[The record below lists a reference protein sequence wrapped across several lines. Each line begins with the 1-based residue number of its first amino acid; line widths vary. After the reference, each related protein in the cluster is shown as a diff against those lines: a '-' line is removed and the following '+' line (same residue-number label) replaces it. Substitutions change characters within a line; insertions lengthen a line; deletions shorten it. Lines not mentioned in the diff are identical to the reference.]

1 MLKSAIYRD
10 ILILLM
16 MSIFFMS
23 KIFKKN
29 SDLKKIRKLIII
41 YMIFNFIS
49 FYLCY
54 SEIVDIGWNIIFLLP
69 IFIITFIIHIISIWY
84 INKKIKKSNN
94 TNCNSLSVIEY
105 IIVSII
111 PVIVFI
117 IPYIYELYVI
127 NNCDYLLKYNYQNGF
142 IQSDNTYI
150 AIINNKPVSITLQK
164 NLFNR
169 KGLSTNE
176 LNYNVIYTNGIEI
189 STGYSKYDK
198 IIIENEDI
206 KKIALD
212 AKERCPSARGA
223 YIDYFS
229 EGKIAI
235 IELMSE
241 ETHGTYFYY
250 DNTYIT
256 SINTYGSLE
265 SITYYK

>member
-69 IFIITFIIHIISIWY
+69 IFIITFIIHIISICY

-111 PVIVFI
+111 PVIIFI
-117 IPYIYELYVI
+117 IPYIYM
-127 NNCDYLLKYNYQNGF
+127 NY
-142 IQSDNTYI
+142 
-150 AIINNKPVSITLQK
+150 
-164 NLFNR
+164 
-169 KGLSTNE
+169 
-176 LNYNVIYTNGIEI
+176 
-189 STGYSKYDK
+189 
-198 IIIENEDI
+198 
-206 KKIALD
+206 
-212 AKERCPSARGA
+212 
-223 YIDYFS
+223 
-229 EGKIAI
+229 
-235 IELMSE
+235 M
-241 ETHGTYFYY
+241 
-250 DNTYIT
+250 
-256 SINTYGSLE
+256 
-265 SITYYK
+265 